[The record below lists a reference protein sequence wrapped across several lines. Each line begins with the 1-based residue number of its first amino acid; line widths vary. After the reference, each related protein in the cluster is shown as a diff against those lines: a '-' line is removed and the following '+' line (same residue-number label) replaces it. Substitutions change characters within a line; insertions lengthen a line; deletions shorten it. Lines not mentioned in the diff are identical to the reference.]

1 MEQQNDYLNTAYGSL
16 AIIEPEQVR
25 DRVKACQA
33 TGINL
38 LIYSEAGCGKSTI
51 IESLSNEY
59 NIVTLGGASMCEE
72 MVNGIPVHNKETNS
86 ITYSK
91 PEWLVEVENY
101 TKVSPEKPVLI
112 FIDELTLA
120 SKEVMN
126 SLQLLLTARAVPTHP
141 NDRLPDNAVIVSA
154 TNTSEE
160 ALADERLSRPL
171 TTRFMSV
178 RLKNTPETFKK
189 YLLGVADEKLYD
201 LKEHLGDKFDRF
213 VNDCIADF
221 AESWLKNDDFYGV
234 NPRTIMNFFKFC
246 KHECKNSEEFNSK
259 TVRMFAKSTTGV
271 DLKRFSWEGNEDV
284 EIKDV
289 QQDDTKAEDIMDMVS
304 KAASREDL
312 VSLRR
317 VITSGRNR
325 RSAKNTKALVAIN
338 LKLRK
343 IEQEERANQ
352 QQ

>member
-1 MEQQNDYLNTAYGSL
+1 MDNKESYLNTAYEAL
-16 AIIEPEQVR
+16 AVVEPEDIR
-25 DRVKACQA
+25 ERVKACQA

-51 IESLSNEY
+51 IEGLSDEY

-86 ITYSK
+86 ISYSK
-91 PEWLVEVENY
+91 PEWLVQVERF
-101 TKVSPEKPVLI
+101 TKEQPEKPVLI

-141 NDRLPDNAVIVSA
+141 NDVLPKSAVIVSA

-189 YLLGVADEKLYD
+189 YLLSVADERLIH
-201 LKEHLGDKFDRF
+201 LKEKLGDKFDTF

-246 KHECKNSEEFNSK
+246 DYQCEHTDTFTSNG
-259 TVRMFAKSTTGV
+259 VRGYAKSTTGV
-271 DLKRFSWEGNEDV
+271 DLKRFNWESNNTDV
-284 EIKDV
+284 EVEMPKEEA
-289 QQDDTKAEDIMDMVS
+289 KAEDIMDLIN
-304 KAASREDL
+304 KATTVEDL
-312 VSLRR
+312 CALRNHL
-317 VITSGRNR
+317 TCGTKR
-325 RSAKNTKALVAIN
+325 RSNKTAKALVAIN
-338 LKLRK
+338 LRVRELKK
-343 IEQEERANQ
+343 NEVK
-352 QQ
+352 